1 MSTLAEYNNN
11 PGNIR
16 PPKGV
21 TYDGQIGVDDNG
33 FAVFQDRNSG
43 QQALVNDVKHKL
55 DSGLNTPESFIDRYT
70 PASKEN
76 SEDSRDNYKL
86 HLVHQLGLNS
96 TNDPF
101 PENSHEKIAQ
111 AIASFEG
118 GTWKNP
124 EPSQEEPKVPASAK
138 PIVQSFDSSNAP
150 KGLIQN
156 WPYALTGGVVG
167 AGISTAAETAKKLKP
182 VIENFLE
189 RRSDP
194 AAWAVKPQ
202 ERDSLQRYLN
212 SQINDNL
219 RMTVSDLENLTGQKI
234 RSPSEV
240 QDALVKIKATPPT
253 REPVVRSVDPT
264 TRQPRKIFR
273 FTPNNPGIDLSQFEH
288 TPTFL
293 SNLADEASAAK
304 NLVKAAIPSVARV
317 GVGAL
322 GGGLSALQLKD
333 AFDQYQREG
342 GGWHIPS
349 GRNAA
354 QFASG
359 AGGALSTLPFGLTQV
374 AGAALQAPE
383 LAYNIKDYTNKLR
396 EQRKID
402 PTAQGGLPD
411 DTLLVGP

>member
-1 MSTLAEYNNN
+1 MSTLADYNNN
-11 PGNIR
+11 PGNLR
-16 PPKGV
+16 APKGV

-33 FAVFQDRNSG
+33 FAVFQDRDSG
-43 QQALVNDVKHKL
+43 QQALINDVKHKL
-55 DSGLNTPESFIDRYT
+55 DSGLNTPESFIDRYA
-70 PASKEN
+70 PASQEN

-118 GTWKNP
+118 GSWKNADQP
-124 EPSQEEPKVPASAK
+124 KEEKVPATPTATV
-138 PIVQSFDSSNAP
+138 PTFDSSNAP
-150 KGLIQN
+150 AGTTPN
-156 WPYALTGGVVG
+156 WPYAVTGATVG
-167 AGISTAAETAKKLKP
+167 AGVGTSLETAKQLKP
-182 VIENFLE
+182 VIQNLLE
-189 RRSDP
+189 KRADP
-194 AAWAVKPQ
+194 VAFMSNPQ

-219 RMTVSDLENLTGQKI
+219 RMKVEDLENLTGKKI

-240 QDALVKIKATPPT
+240 QDALKQIKAVPT
-253 REPVVRSVDPT
+253 SRQPVVKSVDPT
-264 TRQPRKIFR
+264 TGQPRKIFK
-273 FTPNNPGIDLSQFEH
+273 FTPSSPAIDLSQFEH
-288 TPTFL
+288 TPSFV
-293 SNLADEASAAK
+293 SNLADEAKSAG
-304 NLVKAAIPSVARV
+304 NMIKAALPSVARV

-359 AGGALSTLPFGLTQV
+359 AGGALSTLPFGITQV

-383 LAYNIKDYTNKLR
+383 LAYKIKDYTNKLR

-411 DTLLVGP
+411 DTMLVGP